1 MEEEDS
7 DMSNH
12 LQKYVEKIWLK
23 YDDDNNELLDKL
35 ETKQFV
41 TDTMIE
47 MGNKITFSD
56 SDFNKYFRQID

>member
-23 YDDDNNELLDKL
+23 YDDDNNGYLDKL

-56 SDFNKYFRQID
+56 NDFNKYFRQID